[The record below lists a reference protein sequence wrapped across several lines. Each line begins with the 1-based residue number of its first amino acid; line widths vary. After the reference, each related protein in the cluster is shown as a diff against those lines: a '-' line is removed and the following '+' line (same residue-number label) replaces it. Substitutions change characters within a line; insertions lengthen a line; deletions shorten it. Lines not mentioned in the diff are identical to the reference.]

1 MAPAQ
6 FSTNTGTI
14 TGTIDGVNAT
24 FFLSFP
30 ITTAQ
35 VYRSG
40 VLMTQPTDVVFGAN
54 QLVFQPGQIPQPT
67 DVITVEGWI

>member
-6 FSTNTGTI
+6 FSTETGTI
-14 TGTIDGVNAT
+14 TGAIDGTNPT

-35 VYRSG
+35 IFRSG

-54 QLVFQPGQIPQPT
+54 LLVFQAGQIPKPL